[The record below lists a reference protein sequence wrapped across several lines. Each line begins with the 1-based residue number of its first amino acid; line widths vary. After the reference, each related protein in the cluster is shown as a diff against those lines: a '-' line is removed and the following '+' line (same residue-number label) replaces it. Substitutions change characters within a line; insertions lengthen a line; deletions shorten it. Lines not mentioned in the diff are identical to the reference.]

1 MSTMGEIDSA
11 LVGEAYTRI
20 RWSHGLCE
28 SECYKMQH
36 KKKYEQARATFN
48 MPSGTL
54 AQCP

>member
-1 MSTMGEIDSA
+1 MGEIDSA